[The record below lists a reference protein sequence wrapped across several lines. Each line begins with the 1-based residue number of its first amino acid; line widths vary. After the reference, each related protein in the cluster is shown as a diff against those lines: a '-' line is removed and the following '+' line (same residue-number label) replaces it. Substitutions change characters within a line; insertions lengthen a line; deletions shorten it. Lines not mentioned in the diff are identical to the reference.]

1 MFVWQVLG
9 MCNAIWELSVHQ
21 FDGELYLVQVTSY
34 VLSAMNHLVSASTRY
49 DVIMDMLG
57 LMIVAFLLD
66 EDAPFIQLKQMYKES
81 GIRNA
86 AFSGLPMIFQI
97 RVRFSFVHR
106 ATIPAVI
113 VPAICIR
120 ARMLWVMANQSKATE
135 RIHEEYSSVL
145 RIMLEHML
153 WPIAIQL

>member
-1 MFVWQVLG
+1 
-9 MCNAIWELSVHQ
+9 
-21 FDGELYLVQVTSY
+21 VTSY

-86 AFSGLPMIFQI
+86 AFSGLSMIF
-97 RVRFSFVHR
+97 
-106 ATIPAVI
+106 
-113 VPAICIR
+113 
-120 ARMLWVMANQSKATE
+120 
-135 RIHEEYSSVL
+135 
-145 RIMLEHML
+145 
-153 WPIAIQL
+153 